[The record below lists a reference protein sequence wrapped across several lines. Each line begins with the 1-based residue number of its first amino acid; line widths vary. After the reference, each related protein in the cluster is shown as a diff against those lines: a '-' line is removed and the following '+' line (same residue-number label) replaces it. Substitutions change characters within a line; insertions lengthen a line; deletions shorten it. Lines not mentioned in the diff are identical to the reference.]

1 LPVPVGIHS
10 PRDNMS
16 DKPRIALIAH
26 DNTKPDLIEWAGRHR
41 EQLLAFDIV
50 ATGTT
55 GALLDRAYPGFT
67 LSAVRSGPLGGDQQ
81 VGAMIASGQL
91 DMMVFFE
98 DVMTA
103 QPHDVDVKALLRLA
117 VLYELPVA
125 CNRITADLLMAN
137 VEMAL
142 TYRER
147 YPHPEEKHLKYLR
160 RSVQENAQKTP

>member
-1 LPVPVGIHS
+1 
-10 PRDNMS
+10 MS
-16 DKPRIALIAH
+16 DKARIALIAH
-26 DNTKPDLIEWAGRHR
+26 DKLKPDLIEWAGRHR
-41 EQLLAFDIV
+41 QALQQFEIV

-55 GALLDRAYPGFT
+55 GSLLNKSYPEFSLT
-67 LSAVRSGPLGGDQQ
+67 AVRSGPLGGDQQ

-137 VEMAL
+137 LDIAL

-147 YPHPEEKHLKYLR
+147 YPHPEQKHLNYLR
-160 RSVQENAQKTP
+160 RSVETAND